1 MIVIDIG
8 NSDTVI
14 GIYKKKKLYKI
25 YRTETKNKNFKK
37 IIYQFFKKNIIIT
50 LKSDEKIC
58 VISSVVPEVNKIIF
72 FLLKKYSF
80 KIKNININNIPKKI
94 KFKYSKNQLGA
105 DRIANSFSGVKK
117 YGSNLIII
125 DFGTATTFDIIKNN
139 IYIGGTI
146 APGILV
152 SHESL
157 IKKASKLNKII
168 IKKTSSIVGKN
179 TEQSMRSG
187 FYWGYVNLINGI
199 IKKIIKEKQYKP
211 KIILTGGLAQIYK
224 KEIRF
229 NSYYEPNLTLEGL
242 YLIGLQNHD

>member
-25 YRTETKNKNFKK
+25 YRTETKNKNFEKN
-37 IIYQFFKKNIIIT
+37 IFQFFKKNIIIN

-72 FLLKKYSF
+72 FLLKKYNF
-80 KIKNININNIPKKI
+80 KIKNINIYNIPKKI

-105 DRIANSFSGVKK
+105 DRIANSFSGMNK
-117 YGSNLIII
+117 YGSNLMII
-125 DFGTATTFDIIKNN
+125 DFGTATTFDVIKNN

-152 SHESL
+152 SHKSL
-157 IKKASKLNKII
+157 IKKKHLN
-168 IKKTSSIVGKN
+168 
-179 TEQSMRSG
+179 
-187 FYWGYVNLINGI
+187 
-199 IKKIIKEKQYKP
+199 
-211 KIILTGGLAQIYK
+211 
-224 KEIRF
+224 
-229 NSYYEPNLTLEGL
+229 
-242 YLIGLQNHD
+242 

>member
-14 GIYKKKKLYKI
+14 GIYKKKKLYKT
-25 YRTETKNKNFKK
+25 YRVETKNKNFKK
-37 IIYQFFKKNIIIT
+37 NISQFFKKDIIFN
-50 LKSDEKIC
+50 LKSEEKIC
-58 VISSVVPEVNKIIF
+58 VISSVAPEVNNIII

-80 KIKNININNIPKKI
+80 KIKNININNITKKI

-105 DRIANSFSGVKK
+105 DRIANSFSAVNK
-117 YGSNLIII
+117 YGNNLIII
-125 DFGTATTFDIIKNN
+125 DFGTATTFDVIKNN

-157 IKKASKLNKII
+157 IRKASKLKKIS
-168 IKKTSSIVGKN
+168 IKKTNLVVGKD
-179 TEQSMRSG
+179 TEQSMRAG

-199 IKKIIKEKQYKP
+199 IKKIIKEKKYKP
-211 KIILTGGLAQIYK
+211 KIVLTGGLAQIYK
-224 KEIRF
+224 KEIQF
-229 NSYYEPNLTLEGL
+229 NCYYEPNLTLEGL
-242 YLIGLQNHD
+242 YLIGLENHD

>member
-1 MIVIDIG
+1 M
-8 NSDTVI
+8 
-14 GIYKKKKLYKI
+14 
-25 YRTETKNKNFKK
+25 
-37 IIYQFFKKNIIIT
+37 
-50 LKSDEKIC
+50 
-58 VISSVVPEVNKIIF
+58 ISSVVPEVNKIIF

-105 DRIANSFSGVKK
+105 DRIANSFSGVNK
-117 YGSNLIII
+117 YGSNLMII
-125 DFGTATTFDIIKNN
+125 DFGTATTFDVIKNN

-157 IKKASKLNKII
+157 IKKASKLNKIS
-168 IKKTSSIVGKN
+168 IKKTSLVVGKN
-179 TEQSMRSG
+179 TEQSMSSG

-199 IKKIIKEKQYKP
+199 ITKIIKEKQYKP

-224 KEIRF
+224 KEIKF

-242 YLIGLQNHD
+242 YLIGIQNHD